1 MTFDTVI
8 DTVTPQDAITSNSTL
23 THTSGTVD
31 FNNLNHSFTTFASSN
46 SNTRT
51 ITMGSGTITL
61 TGTGTPWNISTTT
74 GLTLNQNTSTIKIT
88 DATSQTKAF
97 SGG

>member
-8 DTVTPQDAITSNSTL
+8 DTVTAQDAITSNSTL
-23 THTSGTVD
+23 THTSGTVN
-31 FNNLNHSFTTFASSN
+31 FNNLNHSFTTFASTN

-51 ITMGSGTITL
+51 ITMGSGTFTL
-61 TGTGTPWNISTTT
+61 TGTGTVWNMATIT

-88 DATSQTKAF
+88 DATSQTKTL
-97 SGG
+97 SG